1 MTTSTMH
8 AELPLLSLS
17 DTVLVP
23 HTTVPVQLEPPR
35 YQALD
40 EPVLAGDEPLGV
52 VTVDAPEALPRTTLE
67 RRVVGLGRI
76 LDTESLSGEGHLVY
90 LEGLA
95 RGLITDAHS
104 PEGPVPTV
112 AARRID
118 EHVEAPQEADELV
131 WSLRGGLLILQ
142 DRDIDGAETLN
153 YEVSNLSAPG
163 AVADVV
169 GASIYAELE
178 NKRQLLEQLDVL
190 ARLRQVD
197 ERLADLVVQ
206 AYESNPPEARER
218 N

>member
-1 MTTSTMH
+1 MTTSATH
-8 AELPLLSLS
+8 AKLPLLSLP

-23 HTTVPVQLEPPR
+23 HTTVPVQLEPPSF
-35 YQALD
+35 QALD
-40 EPVLAGDEPLGV
+40 EPVVDGDDPLGV

-67 RRVVGLGRI
+67 RRVIGLGRI
-76 LDTESLSGEGHLVY
+76 IDTESLSGEGRLVY
-90 LEGLA
+90 LKGLA
-95 RGLITDAHS
+95 RGLITEAHAT
-104 PEGPVPTV
+104 EQPVATV

-118 EHVEAPQEADELV
+118 EHIDAPQQADELV

-142 DRDIDGAETLN
+142 DRDIDGAEALN

-169 GASIYAELE
+169 GASIYADLGS
-178 NKRQLLEQLDVL
+178 KRQLLEQLDVL